1 MIGTVAWTA
10 AALVLLAAAV
20 LKAADRTATTVALS
34 GHGVP
39 GGLTGPAWAGAIA
52 AEAGL
57 AAALAAGLAWAPA
70 AATALL
76 AGFAVLQAVALAR
89 GGSGA
94 PCGCFGARG
103 RLSPGALGRT
113 ALLAAACA
121 ALPALGDPAQPPLAL
136 TAALAAG
143 AVALALGRPGAA
155 PSAALEIDGEGPP
168 LGAAS
173 PVVVAGEG
181 IRLALFTAE
190 GCRLCRR
197 VRAAA
202 DLFAAHGVPVGR
214 FDERADAP
222 AWAAAAVPGAPYAV
236 AIGPDGTVLAKGT
249 VNAASQLE
257 SVLAAGEQRWATSA
271 AGSDAGDAGV
281 RERAALGADDVGRA
295 SSAATSPRSAA
306 GSSRRGFLARA
317 GGIAASLTG
326 AGALGGMVRPGD
338 AQAHHFCGHIYTT
351 DGCPHP
357 TGLPRIDRDGFPLRA
372 EDGRPVDDLGR
383 VIDRLG
389 RPLGEDGVVLADP
402 EGRPLPLAPRTRVCA
417 ATARDYAI
425 TTQIDGAWYRCCDGH
440 VRKLIDCCSDSRR
453 RINGDGALRGYCYQD
468 RKVFCVMYFQT
479 SVPC

>member
-1 MIGTVAWTA
+1 M
-10 AALVLLAAAV
+10 
-20 LKAADRTATTVALS
+20 
-34 GHGVP
+34 
-39 GGLTGPAWAGAIA
+39 WAGAIV

-168 LGAAS
+168 LGVPS
-173 PVVVAGEG
+173 PVVVPGEG

-295 SSAATSPRSAA
+295 AAAATRCTRVGAATTPPAARPRP
-306 GSSRRGFLARA
+306 RRFLPPR
-317 GGIAASLTG
+317 
-326 AGALGGMVRPGD
+326 
-338 AQAHHFCGHIYTT
+338 
-351 DGCPHP
+351 
-357 TGLPRIDRDGFPLRA
+357 LPRPRGRDRRVADRRRRARRDGAPGRGRGVPLL
-372 EDGRPVDDLGR
+372 RPHLH
-383 VIDRLG
+383 DRLLPAPD
-389 RPLGEDGVVLADP
+389 RPPADRRQRP
-402 EGRPLPLAPRTRVCA
+402 AAAREGRPA
-417 ATARDYAI
+417 AS
-425 TTQIDGAWYRCCDGH
+425 TTSA
-440 VRKLIDCCSDSRR
+440 
-453 RINGDGALRGYCYQD
+453 A
-468 RKVFCVMYFQT
+468 
-479 SVPC
+479 